1 MTLPLIKTDFPKEQE
16 RQHRTLLASSIN
28 ELIRSLDDYPL
39 KAGEETISGD
49 WTITGEMTFTRDDDW
64 AFIVESTTPVSLWI
78 DTSPPAANTGKWALG
93 FNAGEAFILGYN
105 DALDAYRA
113 PWVAART
120 TDYNVDYVQYNAT
133 SHRFQLNDRSTR
145 LMTVDVDGSGCHR
158 VSVEAPG
165 TTGSA
170 YVGFYE
176 NDGTT
181 RKGHVGYGASGN
193 NFLYLWQEEADVLA
207 VISGGDIFVQ
217 TTAGGNI
224 NMSQGATVVGRFDNN
239 STAGNTRFLVYDV
252 DNATLERVSV
262 GAADSGGTGFKVLR
276 IPN

>member
-1 MTLPLIKTDFPKEQE
+1 MTTLPLVRTDVPKENE
-16 RQHRTLLASSIN
+16 RQHRTTLATTIN
-28 ELIRSLDDYPL
+28 ELIQLLDEYPL
-39 KAGEETISGD
+39 KAGDE
-49 WTITGEMTFTRDDDW
+49 TITGEWTVTGELTFTRDDNW
-64 AFIVESTTPVSLWI
+64 AFIVESTTPVSLWV
-78 DTSPPAANTGKWALG
+78 DTSAPATNTGKWAMG
-93 FNAGEAFILGYN
+93 SNAGEFFVLAYN
-105 DALDAYRA
+105 DALNAYRA

-120 TDYNVDYVQYNAT
+120 TDYNVDFVEYNAT
-133 SHRFQLNDRSTR
+133 SHRFSLNDRTTR
-145 LMTVDVDGSGCHR
+145 LATIDVRSSIHTLAM
-158 VSVEAPG
+158 EAPG
-165 TTGSA
+165 TTGS
-170 YVGFYE
+170 VVIGFYE

-224 NMSQGATVVGRFDNN
+224 NMAQGATTVGRFDNN